1 MLADKNGAT
10 VDHTISVPENM
21 EIESTDICSIVLN
34 LMDNAIEAVSALP
47 PEERRIEL
55 EVIDKG
61 GMLAVRVQNP
71 CNGEYKFAGLIP
83 WRIRDQRCLRLF
95 AGEVVA
101 NEAGAAVGIAFV
113 VNIQTVCYKERF
125 AVAVNCEE
133 VGDFVV
139 NI

>member
-1 MLADKNGAT
+1 MCIVVYEKEVLRSAKAGTAMQNSITAQSAAHAIFLMVLFIVVFLLLCIFKGVLILPDGL
-10 VDHTISVPENM
+10 VIFSIGQFCD
-21 EIESTDICSIVLN
+21 TDT
-34 LMDNAIEAVSALP
+34 
-47 PEERRIEL
+47 RT
-55 EVIDKG
+55 
-61 GMLAVRVQNP
+61 
-71 CNGEYKFAGLIP
+71 YTGLIP
-83 WRIRDQRCLRLF
+83 WRIRDQSCLRF
-95 AGEVVA
+95 VAREVVA